1 MGSVCETG
9 RPPSLASMTTKLAAK
24 IIAFVLL
31 GCCLGE
37 KRYRLKILDRTRYL
51 PLQEAEQFLFN
62 LRSLAPET
70 LKLKKIGN
78 TKMEGKSWENDIF
91 AAVIGKDTDPIK
103 LFDCGI
109 HAREWISPASCL
121 TAIEFLV
128 RVFDESRRRDIQIS
142 SVTNYQWHIIP
153 VLNPD
158 GYNISHQSPRH
169 VYRMHR
175 KNGRPLSTMQL
186 NEVNM
191 QGCQDECKN
200 RPHKCI
206 GVDLNRN
213 FPAGYG
219 KGDEEFEIL
228 SQQVRREVYR
238 ADHYFSEPETRAL
251 NNYVRSIRNRIVAAI
266 SIHAFGKVIDHPN
279 GWLKAADPNQ
289 ANPYDVARMRY
300 FIRGFNKYLDY
311 NYGYVEEVF
320 GEKSLAGGASE
331 DFYYNYHDIKISLTI
346 ELDPGLDERRI
357 GFKLPAK
364 YIKPV
369 GLKFWR
375 AIQGMAIRMNLLQE
389 DLMRLNSKHSNRQET
404 MSSAK
409 SAARLSSR
417 AL

>member
-9 RPPSLASMTTKLAAK
+9 RPPSPPSMTTKLAAK
-24 IIAFVLL
+24 IIALVLL

-51 PLQEAEQFLFN
+51 PLQEVEQFLFN

-91 AAVIGKDTDPIK
+91 AAVRGKDTGPIM

-121 TAIEFLV
+121 TAIE
-128 RVFDESRRRDIQIS
+128 
-142 SVTNYQWHIIP
+142 
-153 VLNPD
+153 
-158 GYNISHQSPRH
+158 
-169 VYRMHR
+169 
-175 KNGRPLSTMQL
+175 NGRPLSTMQL

-228 SQQVRREVYR
+228 SQQVCREVYR

-279 GWLKAADPNQ
+279 GWL
-289 ANPYDVARMRY
+289 
-300 FIRGFNKYLDY
+300 
-311 NYGYVEEVF
+311 
-320 GEKSLAGGASE
+320 
-331 DFYYNYHDIKISLTI
+331 
-346 ELDPGLDERRI
+346 
-357 GFKLPAK
+357 
-364 YIKPV
+364 
-369 GLKFWR
+369 
-375 AIQGMAIRMNLLQE
+375 
-389 DLMRLNSKHSNRQET
+389 
-404 MSSAK
+404 
-409 SAARLSSR
+409 
-417 AL
+417 